1 MRGKCDTFSEKQIF
15 ICMTKK
21 TKHLTIR
28 LSEEQFKKLA
38 DTLVIEQRTKSS
50 LMRDLLSDYI
60 DGNKSGNE
68 RRHQNK
74 SCENQ
79 KSIT

>member
-1 MRGKCDTFSEKQIF
+1 
-15 ICMTKK
+15 MTKK

-50 LMRDLLSDYI
+50 LMRDILSDYI
-60 DGNKSGNE
+60 DGNKGGIDN
-68 RRHQNK
+68 RDQKNNINK
-74 SCENQ
+74 
-79 KSIT
+79 KTL